1 MLGKNRY
8 KVINDVDMS
17 NDRLLSLI
25 SFYMPLLDAESISL
39 YQYLLFERD
48 ADAKEI
54 SDLITGILLM
64 FSACGGY
71 FQYVAQRRVS
81 RERDLL
87 KAAEKEKE
95 GEQ

>member
-1 MLGKNRY
+1 MTIRKLIALLCAAVM
-8 KVINDVDMS
+8 VI
-17 NDRLLSLI
+17 
-25 SFYMPLLDAESISL
+25 
-39 YQYLLFERD
+39 
-48 ADAKEI
+48 
-54 SDLITGILLM
+54 GM